1 MTRKFE
7 VIGYNPTLG
16 ETDGTAISRVSVDIT
31 EEFDSSSK
39 LVASTKLHD
48 YEDVGHLID
57 DNQDNFTDPQ
67 RWRVNQPNPMERTG
81 ILNVKSVPYW
91 VFSEFWRKPINI
103 VDSAL
108 TPMGGGGI
116 YRFMKPSYF
125 GNCWN
130 KRIVCW
136 MNWVEV
142 DNMIDRDEWLAC
154 PDKNPI
160 FKFLYEHSPEL
171 YLFSDTDSIFPDDQ
185 IDFAYLGDFGIRG

>member
-16 ETDGTAISRVSVDIT
+16 ETDSTAISRVSVDIT
-31 EEFDSSSK
+31 TEFDSSVK
-39 LVASTKLHD
+39 LIASTKLYDH
-48 YEDVGHLID
+48 EDVGSLID
-57 DNQDNFTDPQ
+57 DNQDSFTDPE

-91 VFSEFWRKPINI
+91 VFSEFWREPINI
-103 VDSAL
+103 VESAL
-108 TPMGGGGI
+108 TPMGGGI

-130 KRIVCW
+130 RRIVCW

-142 DNMIDRDEWLAC
+142 DKMINTDEQMIS
-154 PDKNPI
+154 PDSNPI
-160 FKFLYEHSPEL
+160 FKFLREHSPEL
-171 YLFSDTDSIFPDDQ
+171 YLFSDASSIFPDDCM
-185 IDFAYLGDFGIRG
+185 DFAYLGDFGMRG